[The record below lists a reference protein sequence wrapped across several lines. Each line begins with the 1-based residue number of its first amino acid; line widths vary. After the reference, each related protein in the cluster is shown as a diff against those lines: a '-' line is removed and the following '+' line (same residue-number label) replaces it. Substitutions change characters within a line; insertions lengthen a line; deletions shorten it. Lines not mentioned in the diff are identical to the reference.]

1 MLVMFYRYTKKPI
14 WCFRGNP
21 FDVLGVSGVVR
32 CNCHNLNRSWRFFNI
47 TSMTLIRHWVMR
59 RLIWVWNDFLFHWHD
74 AAEVDGRRLLYINV
88 LSNKLTHN
96 IHVSKTVRADLGTS
110 WLGYELT
117 KKGTSWLGY
126 ELTRNHRSSW
136 SIAILSFQDILLT
149 SIKCPN
155 LQRAIN
161 PVKIDRIRSKVNQV
175 IYSSSPISWP
185 SFKPLAQFEMPK
197 FATGHNSKEIWRN
210 LFKT

>member
-21 FDVLGVSGVVR
+21 FDVLGISGIVR

-47 TSMTLIRHWVMR
+47 TSMTLIRRWVMR
-59 RLIWVWNDFLFHWHD
+59 RLIWVWNYFLFHLHD

-96 IHVSKTVRADLGTS
+96 IHVSKRVRVDLGTS

-117 KKGTSWLGY
+117 WVRVDQKGY
-126 ELTRNHRSSW
+126 ELTRVRVDQKPNSMRTRDMTKAYCLLVNRSNG
-136 SIAILSFQDILLT
+136 AL
-149 SIKCPN
+149 K
-155 LQRAIN
+155 
-161 PVKIDRIRSKVNQV
+161 
-175 IYSSSPISWP
+175 
-185 SFKPLAQFEMPK
+185 
-197 FATGHNSKEIWRN
+197 
-210 LFKT
+210 

>member
-47 TSMTLIRHWVMR
+47 TSMTLIRRWVMR
-59 RLIWVWNDFLFHWHD
+59 RLIWVWNDFFFHWHD

-96 IHVSKTVRADLGTS
+96 IHCFKKGTS
-110 WLGYELT
+110 WLGYELTRVRVDQKGYELT

-126 ELTRNHRSSW
+126 ELTWVRVDQKPEVYTGDSLVLYDLQIDLRP
-136 SIAILSFQDILLT
+136 ITLPLIDIN
-149 SIKCPN
+149 SEKKAWN
-155 LQRAIN
+155 L
-161 PVKIDRIRSKVNQV
+161 
-175 IYSSSPISWP
+175 SWP
-185 SFKPLAQFEMPK
+185 HYFPDE
-197 FATGHNSKEIWRN
+197 
-210 LFKT
+210 LFIIQIVHL